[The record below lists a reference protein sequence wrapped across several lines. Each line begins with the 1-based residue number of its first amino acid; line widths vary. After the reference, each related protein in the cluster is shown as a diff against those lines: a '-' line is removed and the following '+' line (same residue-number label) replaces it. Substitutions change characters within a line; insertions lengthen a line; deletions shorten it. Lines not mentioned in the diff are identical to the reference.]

1 MNMELTLIATTTMGL
16 EKELSYE
23 LNKLGYTEQKIDN
36 GRIEF
41 TGELEAICRTNLWL
55 RTAGRVMLK
64 VGAFNAET
72 FDELF
77 EKTKALP
84 WGEFIGKND
93 AFPVSK
99 ITAKNATLFSKSDSQ
114 AIVKKAIAESLKEY
128 HKTNILSETGS
139 MFEIRV
145 QNEKNSII
153 MSIDTSG
160 SGLHKR
166 GYRENMNEAP
176 LKETLAAGLVML
188 SRWKPDKET
197 LLDPMCGTATILIEA
212 GMIAK
217 NIAPGLK
224 RSFVSE
230 SWSFIPKELWVKTRE
245 EAESS
250 IKNDVEY
257 NIYGSDLDWKA
268 LKIARENIKLAGL
281 DDIYIQ
287 NQPLKEARSRF
298 NVGKIITNPPYGAR
312 LDTPEEA
319 EVLYAEMGRV
329 FRENFPTWDYYVL
342 CPHEQLDKIT
352 KLHSAKRRK
361 LYNGGIKC
369 HYYMYY

>member
-1 MNMELTLIATTTMGL
+1 MELTLIATTTMGL

-23 LNKLGYTEQKIDN
+23 LNKLGYTEQTIDN

-41 TGELEAICRTNLWL
+41 KGGLEAICQTNLWL

-64 VGAFNAET
+64 IGAFNATT

-77 EKTKALP
+77 EKTKSLP
-84 WGEFIGKND
+84 WGDFIGKND

-114 AIVKKAIAESLKEY
+114 AVVKKAIAESLKAY
-128 HKTNILSETGS
+128 HKTTILSETGS
-139 MFEIRV
+139 LYEIRV
-145 QNEKNSII
+145 QNEKNAVIL
-153 MSIDTSG
+153 SIDTSG
-160 SGLHKR
+160 SGLNKR

-188 SRWKPDKET
+188 SRWKPEKEA

-212 GMIAK
+212 AMMAK

-230 SWSFIPKELWVKTRE
+230 TWSFLPKELWVKARE
-245 EAESS
+245 EANAA
-250 IKNDVEY
+250 IKKDVEY
-257 NIYGSDLDWKA
+257 NIYGSDIDWKA

-281 DDIYIQ
+281 DDIYLQ

-298 NVGKIITNPPYGAR
+298 NVGKIITNPPYGER
-312 LDTPEEA
+312 LITPEEA
-319 EVLYAEMGRV
+319 DILYKEMGQV

-342 CPHEQLDKIT
+342 CPHEQLDKLTQI
-352 KLHSAKRRK
+352 KSEKRRK